1 MPTYSRVEY
10 FNYDN
15 NKKTAKIRQVK
26 NNGNVTIWIWDCRL
40 KDVGK
45 NKPCKWLEVFH
56 KKLPQMNRTEM
67 VEFGRKILRSKL
79 WNIISI

>member
-1 MPTYSRVEY
+1 MATYSRVEY

-26 NNGNVTIWIWDCRL
+26 NNGNVTIWIWGCRL
-40 KDVGK
+40 KDVGM
-45 NKPCKWLEVFH
+45 NKSCKWLEVFH

-79 WNIISI
+79 WNTISI